1 MSKETGFLGWNPLL
15 VMTVKMT
22 AKNLE
27 YYINL
32 ADKAAQISRRL
43 TPILKKSSPV
53 GKMLSNSIAYYI
65 EKLFIDKESIG
76 KTNFIVLF

>member
-1 MSKETGFLGWNPLL
+1 MSKESGFLGWNPLL

-32 ADKAAQISRRL
+32 ADKAAQISRL

-53 GKMLSNSIAYYI
+53 GKMLSNSTAYYI
-65 EKLFIDKESIG
+65 EKLFINER
-76 KTNFIVLF
+76 VHR